1 MRKNTIIM
9 LGLALVSGA
18 LAIIGADSW
27 LAGRADAQRQAMAAT
42 APVVETRTLVVAKAP
57 LRFGN
62 EVSAHVLKE
71 IPWPTSAVP
80 AGSFATIRELLGEGK
95 RVVLAP
101 IEPDEPILSQK
112 ITGSGEKATLA
123 ALINQ
128 RKRAITIRVND
139 VVGVAGFVTPG
150 DRVDVL
156 LTRKERSD
164 NDKGSDA
171 VADVILQG
179 KRVLAVDQSAD
190 ERSTGPSVVKA
201 VTLEVDPF
209 EAQKTALAA
218 SIGTLSLMLRPE
230 GEGQRT
236 DPRTV
241 TLADLTNPTEAPAGT
256 AEKPA
261 EKAKA
266 GPALATV
273 FVTGAEGRKA
283 YQVPVE

>member
-62 EVSAHVLKE
+62 EVSAHALKE

-80 AGSFATIRELLGEGK
+80 AGSFATIRELLGDGK

-101 IEPDEPILSQK
+101 IEPDEPILAQK

-156 LTRKERSD
+156 LTRKDRGD
-164 NDKGSDA
+164 NDKGSKA
-171 VADVILQG
+171 MADVILQS

-230 GEGQRT
+230 GEGQST

-241 TLADLTNPTEAPAGT
+241 TLADLTNPAAAPAT
-256 AEKPA
+256 AAAKPA
-261 EKAKA
+261 GKT
-266 GPALATV
+266 GPSLATV
-273 FVTGAEGRKA
+273 FVTGADGRKA
-283 YQVPVE
+283 YKVPVE